1 MSVCSLW
8 CQLTPF
14 MVSDAIDL
22 SLLSFLIEESKG
34 LSIFFILSKTWLC
47 LLDLFLFLVSIS
59 FLSALIFKISFF
71 LLTLGFLFFSFFYF
85 L

>member
-22 SLLSFLIEESKG
+22 SLLSFLINESKG
-34 LSIFFILSKTWLC
+34 LSIFFILSKTWL
-47 LLDLFLFLVSIS
+47 
-59 FLSALIFKISFF
+59 
-71 LLTLGFLFFSFFYF
+71 
-85 L
+85 